1 MITTVFSVL
10 RINLYWM
17 TWNLYLAFIPLAL
30 SLVLFRSQRPHSW
43 FWYLQLLVFIA
54 FLPNAPYLVTD
65 LIHLNDFIHITNSV
79 WIILLIVLPLY
90 LLFIFAGF
98 EAYVLS
104 LINMGDYLQR
114 MGWGRWIFRAELF
127 VNSLCAIGVYLG
139 RFLRFNSWNFI
150 TKTNSL
156 ANSIIEVLLSFRQ
169 LLIIAVIFV
178 VLSGLYWLMKQVSM
192 KIIRQNSIIAATN
205 K

>member
-30 SLVLFRSQRPHSW
+30 SLVLFRSQRPRSW

-65 LIHLNDFIHITNSV
+65 LIHLNDFIHMTNSV
-79 WIILLIVLPLY
+79 WIILLIVFPSY
-90 LLFIFAGF
+90 LLFILAGF

-114 MGWGRWIFRAELF
+114 MGWGKWIFRAELF
-127 VNSLCAIGVYLG
+127 VNSLCAVGVYLG

-150 TKTNSL
+150 TKHNSL

-178 VLSGLYWLMKQVSM
+178 VLSGLYWLMKQVNM
-192 KIIRQNSIIAATN
+192 KLFRQNSIISATN